1 METHPNI
8 DENNVWRM
16 SKPIKIYLF
25 KDEDI
30 VKISFRVTD
39 YFNIGRQMSKEHF
52 QYICDNWRTGVE
64 GLETKS
70 GKYYWYLSNSG
81 PRPEQVPCKF
91 VQVNTGPFS
100 LRFSVKEM
108 EELVEDFEYQK
119 NNKMHWDD

>member
-1 METHPNI
+1 MSHPNI
-8 DENNVWRM
+8 DSNGVWRM

-25 KDEDI
+25 KDEDM
-30 VKISFRVTD
+30 VKLSFRVTD
-39 YFNIGRQMSKEHF
+39 YFNIGRHMSKEHF

-70 GKYYWYLSNSG
+70 GKYYWYLSHLG

-108 EELVEDFEYQK
+108 EELVEEFEYQK